1 MLLEGAT
8 QVLRQHVPS
17 PLPQLF
23 ACSESVE
30 TDHPTQN
37 RVQDGS
43 WPHHKYL
50 RSLTSKRLSKI

>member
-1 MLLEGAT
+1 MLGNA

-37 RVQDGS
+37 RVLVTANITGARRKEAWLWMAS
-43 WPHHKYL
+43 
-50 RSLTSKRLSKI
+50 TG